1 MKIEDPSALLVQW
14 FYHKHNVLPERRRVF
29 MAKLYQLCC
38 PKCNNRT
45 DFYRY
50 GKDPT
55 LMDTR
60 SISAKNVG
68 ISGLKTI
75 PTNCPGVVGKKN
87 IQAVLFVGKRCMCIM
102 IANTTS
108 TIPARTGS
116 AGTPFLYQSLQ
127 LFPLRP
133 CPSSLER
140 QILSGCAIR
149 SM

>member
-1 MKIEDPSALLVQW
+1 MKVEDPSALLVQW
-14 FYHKHNVLPERRRVF
+14 FYHKPKYLPKGDESSWQNYTNYAARSATTKRTFIATER
-29 MAKLYQLCC
+29 
-38 PKCNNRT
+38 
-45 DFYRY
+45 
-50 GKDPT
+50 T

-75 PTNCPGVVGKKN
+75 PTNCPGVLGKKN
-87 IQAVLFVGKRCMCIM
+87 IQAVLFVGKRCRCIM
-102 IANTTS
+102 IVNTTS

-140 QILSGCAIR
+140 QILIGCAIR

>member
-1 MKIEDPSALLVQW
+1 MKVEDPSALLVQW
-14 FYHKHNVLPERRRVF
+14 FYHKPKYLPKGDESSWQNYTNYAARSATTKRTFIATERI
-29 MAKLYQLCC
+29 
-38 PKCNNRT
+38 
-45 DFYRY
+45 
-50 GKDPT
+50 

-75 PTNCPGVVGKKN
+75 PTNCPGVLGKKN

-102 IANTTS
+102 IVNTTS
-108 TIPARTGS
+108 TILARTGS

-127 LFPLRP
+127 LFQLRP